1 VAANA
6 QAWADRGVFEHSQ
19 SYDIPPPAGPAGEN
33 LAMGHD
39 TATAA
44 TDSWYSEVK
53 DWAFDVGQPTGG
65 GETGHFTAMVWK
77 GAKKLGCGE
86 FSSTKLWVCR
96 YKAGD
101 TASGD
106 TPNMQGAH
114 PTFAKLCLYLILMVP
129 NLQDHS
135 SKMCFL

>member
-1 VAANA
+1 VPLLEWDCSVAASA
-6 QAWADRGVFEHSQ
+6 QEWADRGVFEHSK

-33 LAMGHD
+33 LALGHD

-44 TDSWYSEVK
+44 IDGWYGEVK
-53 DWAFDVGQPTGG
+53 DWSFEAGQATGG

-86 FSSTKLWVCR
+86 FSSTKLRVCR

-101 TASGD
+101 TKTGD
-106 TPNMQGAH
+106 TPNMQGAR
-114 PTFAKLCLYLILMVP
+114 PACAETSIAL
-129 NLQDHS
+129 S
-135 SKMCFL
+135 